1 MQNDV
6 RQELYDLY
14 KYALED
20 ASAMWLSEYCCTAKE
35 EENRKKSDE
44 EDLKYFKELLQKLR
58 EPGQ

>member
-1 MQNDV
+1 MQNNV

-20 ASAMWLSEYCCTAKE
+20 ASSMWLSEYCCSAKE
-35 EENRKKSDE
+35 RKNREKADE
-44 EDLKYFKELLQKLR
+44 EDLKHFEELLQKLR

>member
-20 ASAMWLSEYCCTAKE
+20 ASSMWLSEYCCSVKE
-35 EENRKKSDE
+35 EEDRKKSDE
-44 EDLKYFKELLQKLR
+44 EDLKYFKELLQKLW
-58 EPGQ
+58 ELG